1 MRCFAIFMGS
11 LLFGTAL
18 AVPIYSDRSVETV
31 ELAKSYG
38 LSIPAQVGELQ
49 RPVLSSEFFSLFK
62 TIRDLS
68 WSNISKYVKARPM
81 DYWAVIQYLNEL
93 DRNDYFHKGQADS
106 LRQAATEGLNQRL
119 YRKPSQTLIFSSFGH
134 EQPSRTLSTTF
145 LEELTDTAM
154 EKEPVKKIE
163 TPELDYAIKL
173 FKAAMNGQDVE
184 KLVQA
189 DAEVELK
196 EQVQEESESLLGS
209 FAETAKAD
217 ITGINGSKPE
227 FEIGVVISL
236 NETEDST
243 TFQQTTIN
251 GYDGRT
257 TVNAGIGYR
266 TFSEDHR
273 WMRGINSF
281 YDHEFPNNHQR
292 ASVGIELIS
301 TPLGL
306 SGNYYKGISG
316 YKTDKD
322 GGQQKPVDGYDAKL
336 SAALP
341 YLPGVR
347 ASYETS
353 KWFGEDGAADLKR
366 ETYGLTGQ
374 LSKNLAVT
382 VEKAEYSDSREDEER
397 VRLSYQ
403 WSPAETNPPT
413 LFDLNEEP
421 WVFDTVDHLK
431 YQFVERENRII
442 KQRKFSVRIQSS

>member
-1 MRCFAIFMGS
+1 MKKIGLTCA
-11 LLFGTAL
+11 LLIVGTVSATPTIEVRTSQTVAL
-18 AVPIYSDRSVETV
+18 A
-31 ELAKSYG
+31 ASYG
-38 LSIPAQVGELQ
+38 LTIPAQVGELQ
-49 RPVLSSEFFSLFK
+49 RRDLSSEFFLAFRK
-62 TIRDLS
+62 VRDLS
-68 WSNISKYVKARPM
+68 QTNVSKYVKARPM
-81 DYWAVIQYLNEL
+81 EYWAIVEYLNDLEA
-93 DRNDYFHKGQADS
+93 NDYFLAGQADG
-106 LRQAATEGLNQRL
+106 LRLAATEGLGQRV
-119 YRKPSQTLIFSSFGH
+119 YRRAQKRLAISSYGH
-134 EQPSRTLSTTF
+134 DQATSVLSTTYF
-145 LEELTDTAM
+145 DVLEDQKIVE
-154 EKEPVKKIE
+154 EPIKKID

-173 FKAAMNGQDVE
+173 FKAAVKGQDVE

-196 EQVQEESESLLGS
+196 EQVQEESKSLLGS
-209 FAETAKAD
+209 FAETAKVD

-227 FEIGVVISL
+227 FEVGVVISL

-292 ASVGIELIS
+292 ASVGIELVS
-301 TPLGL
+301 TPLSL

-382 VEKAEYSDSREDEER
+382 VEKAEYSDSRDDEER

-403 WSPAETNPPT
+403 WSPADTNPPT
-413 LFDLNEEP
+413 LFELKEEP

>member
-1 MRCFAIFMGS
+1 MKKIGLTCAVLIV
-11 LLFGTAL
+11 GTAL
-18 AVPIYSDRSVETV
+18 AKPTISERPSQTV
-31 ELAKSYG
+31 ALAASYG
-38 LSIPAQVGELQ
+38 LTIPVQVGELQ
-49 RPVLSSEFFSLFK
+49 RHDLSSEFFLVFRK
-62 TIRDLS
+62 IRDLS
-68 WSNISKYVKARPM
+68 PANVSKYVKARPM
-81 DYWAVIQYLNEL
+81 EYWAVVNYLDQL
-93 DRNDYFHKGQADS
+93 DANDYFLVDQVDG
-106 LRQAATEGLNQRL
+106 LRLAATEGLGQRV
-119 YRKPSQTLIFSSFGH
+119 YRKSQSRLPISFYGH
-134 EQPSRTLSTTF
+134 DQATSVLSTTYLDV
-145 LEELTDTAM
+145 LEDQKIVE
-154 EKEPVKKIE
+154 EPIKKIE

-173 FKAAMNGQDVE
+173 FKAAVNGQDVE

-189 DAEVELK
+189 DTKVELK
-196 EQVQEESESLLGS
+196 EQVQEESKSLLGS
-209 FAETAKAD
+209 FAETAKVD